1 MKLIDLAVKELD
13 CWPGGQWLVQNPSDG
28 QWRAFNRNIPQLR
41 LAAARNKEY
50 TWCNQYGF
58 CSFGEFSEIAE
69 DAFTYVV
76 TETEFKKAKA
86 SVKVFSDGAVIMFDN
101 IMTAGELKYNL
112 ARKKILN
119 MGFEIDPDMGLFRE
133 GRNYHGGVVL
143 NKHAGLSWDSIES
156 IERHLTDPSSKVWT
170 VDEILSLPEKK
181 IEDIDVP
188 LEALVN
194 TVKGLRESIVADT
207 ARLKEIE
214 AKLLQ
219 KYSIVVK

>member
-28 QWRAFNRNIPQLR
+28 QWRAFNRNIPHLR
-41 LAAARNKEY
+41 LSSSPKDC

-58 CSFGEFSEIAE
+58 CSFGEFTEMAE
-69 DAFTYVV
+69 DARKTVI
-76 TETEFKKAKA
+76 TEAEFKKAKD
-86 SVKVFSDGAVIMFDN
+86 VKVFSDGAVIMFDN

-181 IEDIDVP
+181 IEDIDVS

>member
-28 QWRAFNRNIPQLR
+28 QWRCFKTSYPHLR
-41 LAAARNKEY
+41 LSSSPKDY

-58 CSFGEFSEIAE
+58 CSFGEFTEMAE
-69 DAFTYVV
+69 DAHKTVI
-76 TETEFKKAKA
+76 TEAEFKKAKD
-86 SVKVFSDGAVIMFDN
+86 VKVFSDGAVIMFDN

-119 MGFEIDPDMGLFRE
+119 MGFEIDPGMGLFRE
-133 GRNYHGGVVL
+133 GRNYRGGVVL
-143 NKHAGLSWDSIES
+143 NKPTGLSWDSPEG

-170 VDEILSLPEKK
+170 VEEILSLPEKK
-181 IEDIDVP
+181 IEDTDVP